1 MAEVS
6 HTAVCTAGRHQD
18 ATVINVKKL
27 VWNKPRRQYVAI
39 GEELYR
45 II

>member
-1 MAEVS
+1 VAEVS

-39 GEELYR
+39 GEELY
-45 II
+45 